1 MTVPILV
8 VDDDAVFLE
17 AVRASLALVAP
28 DFTMYAAST
37 GREAL
42 VALREGANA
51 VPRPAFVVLDY
62 HLGDCE
68 APSVLREMRAV
79 DHLREL
85 PVLVLSQFA
94 WERDRQAA
102 TDAGAAQFRVKPS
115 RVRELVQLL
124 LEFWEEHVHGREAA
138 VARG

>member
-1 MTVPILV
+1 MNVPILV

-17 AVRASLALVAP
+17 AVRESLALVAP
-28 DFTMYAAST
+28 EFTMYAASS

-42 VALREGANA
+42 AVLREGTTAMQ
-51 VPRPAFVVLDY
+51 RPAFIVLDY

-68 APSVLREMRAV
+68 APNVLREIRAV
-79 DHLREL
+79 DRLREI
-85 PVLVLSQFA
+85 PVMVLTQFV
-94 WERDRQAA
+94 WERDCQAA

-124 LEFWEEHVHGREAA
+124 LKFWEEHVHEREPA